1 MADFCGGLATR
12 RSYAFLVVAI
22 AHGSSLLVALAY
34 VLSESVAP
42 PSRHTVIFS
51 LIAGLAG
58 GLGLILF
65 FSALAG
71 GAMGVNAAVSGVITA
86 TVPVIFSFFADA
98 LPRPPQLVGFA
109 IAITAIWL
117 IAWTPHAPANRGNLA
132 VAAFAGIGFGTMLV
146 LLRGASGGALWPL
159 VFSRVGSAGIAL
171 FFLLVARGRRAGTL
185 SGRRLWLTIL
195 ALAGLS
201 GILDAGGNLCYTA
214 AALAG
219 RLDVAAVLSSLY
231 PATTIV
237 LAMWLLR
244 ERVERSQTVGM
255 LLALG
260 AVVLIS
266 I

>member
-1 MADFCGGLATR
+1 
-12 RSYAFLVVAI
+12 
-22 AHGSSLLVALAY
+22 
-34 VLSESVAP
+34 
-42 PSRHTVIFS
+42 VIFF

-71 GAMGVNAAVSGVITA
+71 GAMGVNAAVSGVLTA

-98 LPRPPQLVGFA
+98 LPRPPQ
-109 IAITAIWL
+109 
-117 IAWTPHAPANRGNLA
+117 
-132 VAAFAGIGFGTMLV
+132 
-146 LLRGASGGALWPL
+146 
-159 VFSRVGSAGIAL
+159 
-171 FFLLVARGRRAGTL
+171 ARGRRAGTL
-185 SGRRLWLTIL
+185 SGRKLWLTIL

-201 GILDAGGNLCYTA
+201 GILDAGGNLCYSA

-244 ERVERSQTVGM
+244 ERVERSQTFGM
-255 LLALG
+255 LLALS

-266 I
+266 V